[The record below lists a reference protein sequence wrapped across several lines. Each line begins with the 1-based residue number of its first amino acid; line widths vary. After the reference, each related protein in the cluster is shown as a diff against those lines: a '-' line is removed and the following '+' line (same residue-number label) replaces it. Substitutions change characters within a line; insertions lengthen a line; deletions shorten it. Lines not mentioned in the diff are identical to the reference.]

1 MKSELEE
8 HYSEF
13 KDVFD
18 VLPVNTV
25 ANRKKRIQYL
35 LDEEKETDKNI
46 KLVLEEINSRL
57 SKFEARSNG

>member
-35 LDEEKETDKNI
+35 GGRTFGD
-46 KLVLEEINSRL
+46 VL
-57 SKFEARSNG
+57 F